1 MNIDKFD
8 KLLWLLLSAALIA
21 LALLLW
27 HGPQGAG
34 TGTPGKGV
42 ADRAME
48 RELAYQARIALLQ
61 KLYGPVEELR
71 RKGEQQSAL
80 LKLDELARLYPGEA
94 HGYILQA
101 EILQQMGMVETS
113 LTNYV
118 AGIRLDG
125 DYIDK
130 KSPLSR
136 RDVISRFVT
145 EAERTLA
152 GKISVNPA
160 NRTLTIARK
169 DLNYLKS
176 RLAGG
181 CE

>member
-1 MNIDKFD
+1 MKIAAFD
-8 KLLWLLLSAALIA
+8 KLLWLLLSAVLLA

-27 HGPQGAG
+27 QGSHRTGPA
-34 TGTPGKGV
+34 GKGV
-42 ADRAME
+42 SDRAME
-48 RELAYQARIALLQ
+48 RELNYQARIALVQ

-71 RKGEQQSAL
+71 RKGELQSAL

-101 EILQQMGMVETS
+101 EILQQMGVVEAA

-136 RDVISRFVT
+136 REEISRFVAET
-145 EAERTLA
+145 ERSIS
-152 GKISVNPA
+152 GKAAANPS
-160 NRTLTIARK
+160 NRTLTAARK

>member
-1 MNIDKFD
+1 MKIDAFD
-8 KLLWLLLSAALIA
+8 KLLWILLSVVLVA

-27 HGPQGAG
+27 QGSLRDGASA
-34 TGTPGKGV
+34 KGV

-48 RELAYQARIALLQ
+48 RELTYQARIALVQ

-71 RKGEQQSAL
+71 RKGELQTAL

-101 EILQQMGMVETS
+101 EILQQMGIIEAA

-136 RDVISRFVT
+136 REAISRFVAET
-145 EAERTLA
+145 EPSISSRAAANRSNSTLA
-152 GKISVNPA
+152 A
-160 NRTLTIARK
+160 ARK

>member
-1 MNIDKFD
+1 MKIEVFD
-8 KLLWLLLSAALIA
+8 KLLWFMLCVVLVA

-27 HGPQGAG
+27 QGGHRGG
-34 TGTPGKGV
+34 TSGKGV
-42 ADRAME
+42 SDRAME
-48 RELAYQARIALLQ
+48 RELTYQARIALVQ

-71 RKGEQQSAL
+71 RKGELQAAL

-101 EILQQMGMVETS
+101 EILQQMGVNEAA
-113 LTNYV
+113 LANYV

-125 DYIDK
+125 DYVDK

-136 RDVISRFVT
+136 REEISRFVT
-145 EAERTLA
+145 EADRTVGSKAAANPSNRTLA
-152 GKISVNPA
+152 V
-160 NRTLTIARK
+160 ARK

>member
-1 MNIDKFD
+1 MKIAPFD
-8 KLLWLLLSAALIA
+8 KLLWLLLSLVLVA

-27 HGPQGAG
+27 QGSHRGGAA
-34 TGTPGKGV
+34 GKG
-42 ADRAME
+42 ASDRAME
-48 RELAYQARIALLQ
+48 RELTYQARIALVQ

-71 RKGEQQSAL
+71 RKGELQTAL

-101 EILQQMGMVETS
+101 EILQQMGIIEAA

-136 RDVISRFVT
+136 REAISRFVAET
-145 EAERTLA
+145 EPAISSRAVANRSNRTLA
-152 GKISVNPA
+152 A
-160 NRTLTIARK
+160 ARK

>member
-1 MNIDKFD
+1 MKIDAFD
-8 KLLWLLLSAALIA
+8 KVLWLLLSVVLIA

-27 HGPQGAG
+27 QGQQGA
-34 TGTPGKGV
+34 GTPGKGI

-48 RELAYQARIALLQ
+48 RELTYQARIALVQ

-71 RKGEQQSAL
+71 RKGELQSAL

-101 EILQQMGMVETS
+101 EILQQMGIIEAA
-113 LTNYV
+113 LANYV
-118 AGIRLDG
+118 AGIKRDG

-130 KSPLSR
+130 KKPLSR
-136 RDVISRFVT
+136 RERISSFVVET
-145 EAERTLA
+145 ESSIGSRAAANPSNRTLA
-152 GKISVNPA
+152 V
-160 NRTLTIARK
+160 ARK

>member
-1 MNIDKFD
+1 MV
-8 KLLWLLLSAALIA
+8 LIA

-27 HGPQGAG
+27 QGSHRSGAS
-34 TGTPGKGV
+34 GKSV
-42 ADRAME
+42 SDRAME
-48 RELAYQARIALLQ
+48 RELTYQARVALVQ

-71 RKGEQQSAL
+71 SKGELQSAL

-101 EILQQMGMVETS
+101 EILQQLGLIETA

-136 RDVISRFVT
+136 REEISRFVA
-145 EAERTLA
+145 EAERSIGSRA
-152 GKISVNPA
+152 AANPS
-160 NRTLTIARK
+160 NRTLAVARK

>member
-1 MNIDKFD
+1 MKIDKFD
-8 KLLWLLLSAALIA
+8 KLLWLLLGIVLVALS
-21 LALLLW
+21 LLLW
-27 HGPQGAG
+27 QGSHRNGAS
-34 TGTPGKGV
+34 GKGV

-48 RELAYQARIALLQ
+48 RELTYQARIALVQ

-71 RKGEQQSAL
+71 HKGELQSAL

-101 EILQQMGMVETS
+101 EILQQMGIIEAA
-113 LTNYV
+113 LANYV

-125 DYIDK
+125 DYVDK

-136 RDVISRFVT
+136 REEINRLVT
-145 EAERTLA
+145 EAERTIGSRA
-152 GKISVNPA
+152 AATPS
-160 NRTLTIARK
+160 NRTLAVARK

>member
-1 MNIDKFD
+1 MKTDAFD
-8 KLLWLLLSAALIA
+8 KLLWLLLAVVLIA
-21 LALLLW
+21 LTLLVW
-27 HGPQGAG
+27 QGAHRAG
-34 TGTPGKGV
+34 ASGKGV

-48 RELAYQARIALLQ
+48 RELTYQARIALVQ
-61 KLYGPVEELR
+61 KLYGPVEDLR
-71 RKGEQQSAL
+71 RKGELQAAL

-94 HGYILQA
+94 HGYMLQA
-101 EILQQMGMVETS
+101 EILQQMGVIETA

-125 DYIDK
+125 DYVDK

-136 RDVISRFVT
+136 REEISRFVT
-145 EAERTLA
+145 EAERTIG
-152 GKISVNPA
+152 GKAAANPS
-160 NRTLTIARK
+160 NRTLAVARK

>member
-1 MNIDKFD
+1 
-8 KLLWLLLSAALIA
+8 
-21 LALLLW
+21 
-27 HGPQGAG
+27 
-34 TGTPGKGV
+34 
-42 ADRAME
+42 
-48 RELAYQARIALLQ
+48 
-61 KLYGPVEELR
+61 VEELR
-71 RKGEQQSAL
+71 RKGELQAAL

-101 EILQQMGMVETS
+101 EILQQMGVIETA
-113 LTNYV
+113 LANYV

-125 DYIDK
+125 DYVDK

-136 RDVISRFVT
+136 REEISRFVT
-145 EAERTLA
+145 EAEGTIGSKAAANPSNRTLA
-152 GKISVNPA
+152 V
-160 NRTLTIARK
+160 ARK